1 MLKNVRMYF
10 RLYFVFLRN
19 CLQAQMEYRINFL
32 FSILAECGWI
42 CSHLLY
48 LLELYT
54 SDISIGGIGKESL
67 FLFVGTYLVITGIYM
82 SMFFTNFYN
91 IPQYLRT
98 GQLDLFITKPISLQ
112 FIVTLRYGEFGY
124 PIADFITGIVLIVI
138 GWQKMGVAISFA
150 NIIGFIIFMLL
161 GVIWVYVL
169 QLVPAILSFWT
180 VKASGVYNI
189 GYAIHDMNKMPKAV
203 YGKLIQ
209 RIGTY
214 IYPIFPMANY
224 GTLFVTG
231 ELAIYELIW
240 GIIGPIVFFT
250 MIKFVWEIAVKKYV
264 SAST

>member
-1 MLKNVRMYF
+1 MLKNLRKYF
-10 RLYFVFLRN
+10 QLYFVFFRN

-48 LLELYT
+48 LLVLYN

-82 SMFFTNFYN
+82 SMFFTNFNN
-91 IPQYLRT
+91 IPEYLRT
-98 GQLDLFITKPISLQ
+98 GQLDLFITKPLSLQ
-112 FIVTLRYGEFGY
+112 FIVTLRYIEFGY
-124 PIADFITGIVLIVI
+124 PIADFITGIALIVI
-138 GWQKMGVAISFA
+138 GWQKMGIAISFV
-150 NIIGFIIFMLL
+150 NIIGFIMFMLL

-169 QLVPAILSFWT
+169 QLLPAILSFWT
-180 VKASGVYNI
+180 VKASGVYSI

-209 RIGTY
+209 RIGTF

-231 ELAIYELIW
+231 ELDTYEVIW
-240 GIIGPIVFFT
+240 GIVGPIVFFI
-250 MIKFVWEIAVKKYV
+250 MIKFIWETAVKKYV